1 MVLDFSLLFKI
12 GAMGVLFIIID
23 KVLKSGG
30 REDISVL
37 TNLAGIVI
45 ILIAVLSIIYN
56 LFDSVKTLFTL

>member
-1 MVLDFSLLFKI
+1 MDFSLLFKI
-12 GAMGVLFIIID
+12 GAMGVLLIIID

-45 ILIAVLSIIYN
+45 ILIAVLSIIYK

>member
-12 GAMGVLFIIID
+12 GAMGVLLIIID

-45 ILIAVLSIIYN
+45 ILTAVLSIIYK

>member
-12 GAMGVLFIIID
+12 GAMGILLIIIE

-45 ILIAVLSIIYN
+45 ILIAVLNIIYK

>member
-12 GAMGVLFIIID
+12 GAMGVLLIIID

-37 TNLAGIVI
+37 TNLAGVVI
-45 ILIAVLSIIYN
+45 ILIAVLSIIYK

>member
-1 MVLDFSLLFKI
+1 MQ
-12 GAMGVLFIIID
+12 
-23 KVLKSGG
+23 SGG

-45 ILIAVLSIIYN
+45 ILIAVLSIIYK

>member
-12 GAMGVLFIIID
+12 GSMGVLLIIID

-30 REDISVL
+30 RDDISVL

-45 ILIAVLSIIYN
+45 ILLAVLSIIYR
-56 LFDSVKTLFTL
+56 LFNSVKTLFTL

>member
-12 GAMGVLFIIID
+12 GAMGVLLIIID
-23 KVLKSGG
+23 KVLKCGG

-45 ILIAVLSIIYN
+45 ILIAVLSIIYK

>member
-12 GAMGVLFIIID
+12 GAMGVLLIIID

-37 TNLAGIVI
+37 TNLVGIVI
-45 ILIAVLSIIYN
+45 ILIAVLSIIYK

>member
-1 MVLDFSLLFKI
+1 MLDFSLLFKI
-12 GAMGVLFIIID
+12 GAMGVLLIIID

-45 ILIAVLSIIYN
+45 ILIAVLSIIYK

>member
-1 MVLDFSLLFKI
+1 MDVSLLFKI
-12 GAMGVLFIIID
+12 GAMGVLLIIID

-30 REDISVL
+30 RDDISVL

-45 ILIAVLSIIYN
+45 ILIAVLNIIYK

>member
-12 GAMGVLFIIID
+12 GAMGILLIIIE

-30 REDISVL
+30 KDEISVL
-37 TNLAGIVI
+37 TNLAGVGIV
-45 ILIAVLSIIYN
+45 LIAVLSIIYK

>member
-12 GAMGVLFIIID
+12 GAMGVLLIIID

-30 REDISVL
+30 REEISVL

-45 ILIAVLSIIYN
+45 ILIAVLSIIYK

>member
-12 GAMGVLFIIID
+12 GAMGVLLIIID

-45 ILIAVLSIIYN
+45 ILIAVLSIIYK

>member
-1 MVLDFSLLFKI
+1 MFDVSLLFKI
-12 GAMGVLFIIID
+12 GAMGVLLIIID

-45 ILIAVLSIIYN
+45 ILIAVLSIIY
-56 LFDSVKTLFTL
+56 K

>member
-12 GAMGVLFIIID
+12 GAMGVLLIIID
-23 KVLKSGG
+23 KILKSGG

-45 ILIAVLSIIYN
+45 ILIAVLSIIYK

>member
-1 MVLDFSLLFKI
+1 MSLDVSLLFKI
-12 GAMGVLFIIID
+12 GAMGVLLIIID

-30 REDISVL
+30 RDDISVL

-45 ILIAVLSIIYN
+45 ILIAVLNIIYK

>member
-1 MVLDFSLLFKI
+1 MILDFSLLFKI
-12 GAMGVLFIIID
+12 GAMGVLLIIID

-37 TNLAGIVI
+37 TNLAGVVI
-45 ILIAVLSIIYN
+45 ILIAVLSIIYK

>member
-1 MVLDFSLLFKI
+1 MVLDFGLLFKI
-12 GAMGVLFIIID
+12 GAMGVLLIIID

-37 TNLAGIVI
+37 TNLAGVVI
-45 ILIAVLSIIYN
+45 ILIAVLSIIYK

>member
-12 GAMGVLFIIID
+12 GAMGVLLIIID
-23 KVLKSGG
+23 KVIKSGG

-45 ILIAVLSIIYN
+45 ILIAVLSIIYK

>member
-12 GAMGVLFIIID
+12 GAMGVLLIIID
-23 KVLKSGG
+23 KVLKRGG

-45 ILIAVLSIIYN
+45 ILIAVLSIIYK

>member
-12 GAMGVLFIIID
+12 GAMGVLLIIID

-45 ILIAVLSIIYN
+45 ILIAVLSIIYK
-56 LFDSVKTLFTL
+56 LFDSVKTIFTL

>member
-12 GAMGVLFIIID
+12 GAMGVLLIIFD

-45 ILIAVLSIIYN
+45 ILIAVLSIIYK